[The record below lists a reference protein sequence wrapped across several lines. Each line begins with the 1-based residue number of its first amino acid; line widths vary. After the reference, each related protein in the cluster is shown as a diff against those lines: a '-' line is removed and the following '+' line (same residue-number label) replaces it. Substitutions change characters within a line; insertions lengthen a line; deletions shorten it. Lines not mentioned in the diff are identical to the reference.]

1 MFMKVNQQQAF
12 DLGVLH
18 AKGFK
23 GARRI
28 AAFSCACSEVIRR
41 DFEAGVLTAD
51 FIADAEVT
59 SMANRFGDEVNW

>member
-1 MFMKVNQQQAF
+1 MFMKINQQQAF

-41 DFEAGVLTAD
+41 DFKSGEIAAD
-51 FIADAEVT
+51 LIADHEIT
-59 SMANRFGDEVNW
+59 SMANRFGDEINW